1 MKFVHKSGI
10 RKSSIARATA
20 MKGSGIIRINGILL
34 ENYTPQV
41 AQMKIKE
48 PLLLAGKEA
57 DSVDIKINVKGG
69 GYMSQAEAVRL
80 AIGRALAD
88 FSKSKKLRETF
99 LEYDRQLI
107 VADVR
112 RKEMYKPNDS
122 KARAK
127 RQKSYR

>member
-1 MKFVHKSGI
+1 MKIVHKSGI

-20 MKGSGIIRINGILL
+20 KEGSGIVRINNVLL
-34 ENYTPQV
+34 ENYAPKV

-48 PLLLAGKEA
+48 PLLLAGKES
-57 DSVDIKINVKGG
+57 DSVDIKVNVKGG

-80 AIGRALAD
+80 AIGRALAE
-88 FSKSKKLRETF
+88 FTKSKKLKETF
-99 LEYDRQLI
+99 IEYDRQLV

>member
-1 MKFVHKSGI
+1 MKIIHKSGI
-10 RKSSIARATA
+10 RKSSIARATI
-20 MKGSGIIRINGILL
+20 MEGSGIIRINKVLL
-34 ENYTPQV
+34 ENYTPKV

-57 DSVDIKINVKGG
+57 DSVDVKVNVKGG

-80 AIGRALAD
+80 AIGRALAE
-88 FSKSKKLRETF
+88 FTKNKKLKQLF
-99 LEYDRQLI
+99 VDYDRQLL